1 MPSTKKTLPN
11 ILITGTPGVGKST
24 LARKLSEKTG
34 LVWRDISKLA
44 EENRCLEE
52 YDPIY
57 QCPVLN
63 EDRLLDSMESLM
75 SKGGNIV
82 DYHSAELFPERWFDI
97 VFVVRT
103 NNTVL
108 YDRLTARGYQG
119 KKLEDN
125 IECEIFQT
133 ILEEAKSS
141 YRDEI
146 VHELESNTQDQIE
159 ANVNRVCLWVE
170 QWKEDNA
177 V

>member
-1 MPSTKKTLPN
+1 
-11 ILITGTPGVGKST
+11 
-24 LARKLSEKTG
+24 
-34 LVWRDISKLA
+34 
-44 EENRCLEE
+44 
-52 YDPIY
+52 
-57 QCPVLN
+57 
-63 EDRLLDSMESLM
+63 MESM
-75 SKGGNIV
+75 MGKGGNIV

-103 NNTVL
+103 NNTIL

-133 ILEEAKSS
+133 ILDEAKSS
-141 YRDEI
+141 YKEEI
-146 VHELESNTQDQIE
+146 VHELESNTPEQIE
-159 ANVNRVCLWVE
+159 ANVNRVCLWIE